1 MHPHDRRCYKKSQRQ
16 EIHIRESGSLVRRP
30 ARAVCRG
37 PLTIPH
43 FLGRLN

>member
-30 ARAVCRG
+30 LG
-37 PLTIPH
+37 PCVAD
-43 FLGRLN
+43 R